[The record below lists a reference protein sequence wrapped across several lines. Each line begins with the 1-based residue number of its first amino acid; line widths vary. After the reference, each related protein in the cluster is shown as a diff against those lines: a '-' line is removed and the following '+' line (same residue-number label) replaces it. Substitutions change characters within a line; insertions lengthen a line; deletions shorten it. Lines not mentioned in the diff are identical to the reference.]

1 LDYKDIYGGVRHY
14 VWGFYYENPAG
25 HPINVEAYKIHR
37 DRWYPFESGNLMKK
51 LPGEPAYIIS
61 LKIYA
66 SGHDYESMVSEVE
79 LLAEE

>member
-1 LDYKDIYGGVRHY
+1 
-14 VWGFYYENPAG
+14 
-25 HPINVEAYKIHR
+25 
-37 DRWYPFESGNLMKK
+37 MKK